1 MAFTLK
7 VNGTAH
13 SVAVNPDT
21 IAAQVQGR
29 ALLGLRATR
38 YGAITLNG
46 ECMEGSNLHRYR
58 CMRMYEVSV
67 VEPHIKSTGMLGEL
81 GGEPSAC
88 VTPAVTNVIFAVA
101 GKRIRALPIDTSQ
114 LQS

>member
-29 ALLGLRATR
+29 APFGPMATR

-46 ECMEGSNLHRYR
+46 KRVEGSNLHDYR
-58 CMRMYEVSV
+58 CMRMHDVSV
-67 VEPHIKSTGMLGEL
+67 VEAHIKSTGMLGGL
-81 GGEPSAC
+81 GETPSAC
-88 VTPAVTNVIFAVA
+88 VTPAMTNAIFAVA
-101 GKRIRALPIDTSQ
+101 GKRIRALSIDTSQ